1 MATGLLLLVCIAAVV
16 FAYRWL
22 DPTPVKRIVIAT
34 GPDQGAYAEFAR
46 RYAPLLK
53 AQGVTLVLRAT
64 QGSAENLALLRD
76 AASGV
81 EAAFVQGGVDP
92 EAGDEPDPLLV
103 SLGAVAYEPLWLF
116 YRDDSVQRLPDAVL
130 PRALAGLAGWRIN
143 TGPAGGGSGPIF
155 RRIAEVEALPA
166 TSLHSGDVASVNG
179 VVDFVQ
185 GREDALAFVSAADA
199 PFVQYLL
206 HTPGVELYDFIHA
219 DAYARRFAFLHAL
232 RLPRGLADPAADRPP
247 QDMRVVAATA
257 SLVVRNDL
265 HPALKQL
272 LIQTAARIHGQPG
285 WFARAGEFPNM
296 DAPIFPIAPEA
307 ERYYRNGA
315 PWLQR
320 YLPFWLANFAD
331 RMWIVLLPLIAALWP
346 LSRLL
351 PPLIELRLRSR
362 VYRWYGRLRAIED
375 AAGRRPAD
383 ELARELDAIDERVAA
398 IELPLSYADEV
409 YALRSNIAMVR
420 RRIVAGAAAPP
431 R

>member
-1 MATGLLLLVCIAAVV
+1 MV
-16 FAYRWL
+16 FAYRGL

-76 AASGV
+76 RASGV

-92 EAGDEPDPLLV
+92 EAGDEPDPQLV

-116 YRDDSVQRLPDAVL
+116 YRDDSVPRLPGAVL
-130 PRALAGLAGWRIN
+130 PTALAGLAGWRIN

-155 RRIAEVEALPA
+155 RTLAALEGLPA
-166 TSLHSGDVASVNG
+166 SALHSGDMASVHG

-206 HTPGVELYDFIHA
+206 HTPGVELYDFVHA
-219 DAYARRFAFLHAL
+219 EAYARRYAFLHAL
-232 RLPRGLADPAADRPP
+232 RLPRGLIDPAADRPP
-247 QDMRVVAATA
+247 QDLHVVAATA
-257 SLVVRNDL
+257 SLVVRSDL
-265 HPALKQL
+265 HPALKEL
-272 LIQTAARIHGQPG
+272 LVQTAARIHGQPG

-296 DAPIFPIAPEA
+296 DAPIFAIAPEA
-307 ERYYRNGA
+307 ERYYRSGP

-346 LSRLL
+346 LSRLV
-351 PPLIELRLRSR
+351 PPLIEMRLRSR
-362 VYRWYGRLRAIED
+362 VYRWYGRLRTIED
-375 AAGRRPAD
+375 ASGRRPAA
-383 ELARELDAIDERVAA
+383 ELARELDAIDARVAA

-420 RRIVAGAAAPP
+420 RRILAAAAPA